1 MSNDKPSLHES
12 IMIAIAAIMLAYFF
26 LKIVFL

>member
-1 MSNDKPSLHES
+1 MSDEKPSLHES
-12 IMIAIAAIMLAYFF
+12 LMIAFAAIVIAYFF